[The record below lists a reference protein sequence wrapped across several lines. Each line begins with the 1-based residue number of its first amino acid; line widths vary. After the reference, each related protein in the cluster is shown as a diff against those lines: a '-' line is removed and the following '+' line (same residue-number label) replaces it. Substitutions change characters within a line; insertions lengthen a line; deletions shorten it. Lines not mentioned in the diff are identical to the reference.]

1 MSLPELPAID
11 TNIRSIAALEDTI
24 TELQATVG
32 IMKTDLLTLH
42 ASLLLVIQTING
54 QKKAEI
60 K

>member
-11 TNIRSIAALEDTI
+11 TNIRSIASLEEAIAD
-24 TELQATVG
+24 LQTTVG

-54 QKKAEI
+54 QKKPEI